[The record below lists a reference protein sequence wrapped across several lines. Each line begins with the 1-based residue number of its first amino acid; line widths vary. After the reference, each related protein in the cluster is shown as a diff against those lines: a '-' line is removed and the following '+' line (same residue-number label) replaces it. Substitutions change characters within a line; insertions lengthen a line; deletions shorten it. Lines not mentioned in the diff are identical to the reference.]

1 MCSLD
6 HSGPLLKIRWV
17 WIIYLTSNLVIT
29 GASLVAQLL
38 KNLPVMQETWVQP
51 LGWEDPL
58 ENRMAAHSSILAWRI
73 PWTGESGG
81 LQSMGSQTAG
91 HDWATKHPLTLVI
104 TTHSQL
110 WSTYF
115 HQQYR
120 YGAVFLFVYRFS
132 GSTACPWSK
141 RFFFFFPYR
150 RGKNRGMKYTLKS
163 YLWWFEV
170 DIGVKMGVRQ
180 NYFWIV
186 AV

>member
-1 MCSLD
+1 MSSLD

-17 WIIYLTSNLVIT
+17 WIICLTSNVVIT

-58 ENRMAAHSSILAWRI
+58 ENRMATHSSILAWRI
-73 PWTGESGG
+73 PWTGEPGG

-110 WSTYF
+110 WSTHF
-115 HQQYR
+115 HQHYR
-120 YGAVFLFVYRFS
+120 YGAVFLFVYKFS
-132 GSTACPWSK
+132 GSTACPLSK
-141 RFFFFFPYR
+141 CFFFFFPTEEGR
-150 RGKNRGMKYTLKS
+150 IRVWNIHLN
-163 YLWWFEV
+163 YLWWFKV
-170 DIGVKMGVRQ
+170 DIGVKMGVWQ
-180 NYFWIV
+180 NYFLIV